1 MAALLVSVDEW
12 MPALPCPRLS
22 ATTLTPTAL
31 YRDADKLIAFQPTQ
45 PPKPSIDI
53 YSCAGKLIRRIN
65 WDQGP
70 IKGLGWSED
79 EKLLVVT
86 ADGTVRCYYDL
97 EGEFTQFSLGN
108 GADDAGVKSCRFY
121 AHGLVALLSNN
132 ALVSVSSYDEPRP
145 KLLAPPP
152 EGQVHSWNIIP
163 PAYTLSRSVEVLL
176 SINQTIYVSD
186 ATECVD
192 RFLDIGPFTHIAV
205 SPNGRFSSLY
215 TATGKAHVITSDFQ
229 SRLSEHDSRS
239 KIPPK
244 YFEWC
249 GNDAVVIAW
258 EDEVHLV
265 GPSGSLAT
273 FFYDSRVHIVPGAYF
288 VSSCSPL
295 TLPLIIWQITTE
307 SGLLPT
313 IPVTFFR
320 RSRMSPRKCFAL
332 ARTILHLSY
341 WTPSNSSK
349 CSHQRLTTTSN
360 SSGRASSRL

>member
-1 MAALLVSVDEW
+1 M
-12 MPALPCPRLS
+12 MPAASLPLRAPS
-22 ATTLTPTAL
+22 NTNAAL
-31 YRDADKLIAFQPTQ
+31 YRDEDKLVAFQPTRAS
-45 PPKPSIDI
+45 KPSIDI

-65 WDQGP
+65 WDQGS

-86 ADGTVRCYYDL
+86 TDGTVRCYYDL
-97 EGEFTQFSLGN
+97 QGEFTQFSLGN
-108 GADDAGVKSCRFY
+108 GSEEAGVKSCRFY
-121 AHGLVALLSNN
+121 SHGLVALLSNN

-145 KLLAPPP
+145 KLLASPP

-176 SINQTIYVSD
+176 SIGQTVYMSD
-186 ATECVD
+186 ATECED

-205 SPNGRFSSLY
+205 SPNGRFCALY

-229 SRLSEHDSRS
+229 TRLSEHNSKS

-265 GPSGSLAT
+265 GPSGSLAR
-273 FFYDSRVHIVPGAYF
+273 FFYDSGRVHLLPGKCT
-288 VSSCSPL
+288 SSTRQYPPL
-295 TLPLIIWQITTE
+295 TNRQIMTE
-307 SGLLPT
+307 SG
-313 IPVTFFR
+313 
-320 RSRMSPRKCFAL
+320 S
-332 ARTILHLSY
+332 
-341 WTPSNSSK
+341 
-349 CSHQRLTTTSN
+349 
-360 SSGRASSRL
+360 